1 MRGWTGPEGPWAGG
15 YEQEA
20 PGRRGAGWA
29 DCWGAGQHWAGL
41 GAGLRLGS
49 FHSGR
54 VCALHH
60 SDSGASQAGTHQTDA
75 LQGLLRPLCGKW
87 TSEMR
92 GLGRQEVS
100 GHLELVMESLQTPAG
115 NRLVAGAFSV
125 ALEAAP
131 HLRLKGVR
139 GGPAGHSDL
148 SLDPCLLSPHSSV
161 VRGLTSPCHTRILL
175 GGFGHI
181 VSLPL
186 SPRTGI
192 WEKSSYSLPAY
203 LSTLSSAQLLSCV
216 RLFATP

>member
-92 GLGRQEVS
+92 GLGRQEQ
-100 GHLELVMESLQTPAG
+100 GQLQQFVKPLKDSTAKPRLRTPAG
-115 NRLVAGAFSV
+115 
-125 ALEAAP
+125 
-131 HLRLKGVR
+131 
-139 GGPAGHSDL
+139 
-148 SLDPCLLSPHSSV
+148 
-161 VRGLTSPCHTRILL
+161 
-175 GGFGHI
+175 
-181 VSLPL
+181 
-186 SPRTGI
+186 
-192 WEKSSYSLPAY
+192 
-203 LSTLSSAQLLSCV
+203 SA
-216 RLFATP
+216 